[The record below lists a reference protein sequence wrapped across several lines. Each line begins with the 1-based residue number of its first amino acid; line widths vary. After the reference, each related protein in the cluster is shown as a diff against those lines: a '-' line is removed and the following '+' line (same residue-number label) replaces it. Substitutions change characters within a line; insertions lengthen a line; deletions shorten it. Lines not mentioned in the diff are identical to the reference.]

1 MRVILEKMIEG
12 KSAQLLLDEN
22 KVVNVV
28 YDKILLSSNEGSTFN
43 ILESN
48 NMLEDYLDMLVE
60 SYLKDK
66 RSDEE
71 FEEVCKNLDWS

>member
-1 MRVILEKMIEG
+1 MKVILEKMIEG

-28 YDKILLSSNEGSTFN
+28 YDKILLSRNEGNTFN

-48 NMLEDYLDMLVE
+48 DMLEDYLDMLVE

-66 RSDEE
+66 RNDEE

>member
-1 MRVILEKMIEG
+1 MKVILEKMIEG

-28 YDKILLSSNEGSTFN
+28 YDKILLSRNEGNTFN

-48 NMLEDYLDMLVE
+48 DMLEDYLDMLVE

-71 FEEVCKNLDWS
+71 FKEVCKNLDWS

>member
-1 MRVILEKMIEG
+1 MKVILEKMIEG

-28 YDKILLSSNEGSTFN
+28 YDKILLSSNKGNTFN

>member
-1 MRVILEKMIEG
+1 MKVILEKMIEG

-28 YDKILLSSNEGSTFN
+28 YDKILLSSNEGNTFN